1 MVRGAQNAPL
11 KGIWQYACAST
22 CKLPQRCLSKWIQ
35 PSLSEDPGRI
45 TVFVRLGDTL
55 VSVVNVTIH
64 KPIISAEKRSKSRVL
79 ESLRPDVGPV
89 TIDFCEGESFCAHDF
104 QSWPPSNLGP

>member
-1 MVRGAQNAPL
+1 MVREAQNAPL

-35 PSLSEDPGRI
+35 PSLGEDRGRI

-55 VSVVNVTIH
+55 VSVVNVAIH
-64 KPIISAEKRSKSRVL
+64 KLINISGERGKSRVL
-79 ESLRPDVGPV
+79 EILRPNVGPM
-89 TIDFCEGESFCAHDF
+89 TIVFVKESRLC
-104 QSWPPSNLGP
+104 S